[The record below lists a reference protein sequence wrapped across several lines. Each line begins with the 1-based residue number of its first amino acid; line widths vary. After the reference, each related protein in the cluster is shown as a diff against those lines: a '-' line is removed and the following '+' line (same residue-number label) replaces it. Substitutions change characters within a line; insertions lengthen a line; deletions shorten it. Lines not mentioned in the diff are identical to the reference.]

1 MKDLT
6 SQDITQLLGKIKS
19 FLNISWQDTETDTEI
34 TDFINSSIRYLDETA
49 GAELDY
55 LLTPSREIKTSQ
67 ADKIYNTMSYLG
79 QDLLKNRVFYLREKA
94 LDDFESNYRT
104 SLVALF
110 NLGKIY
116 KDKVIQNVEQ

>member
-6 SQDITQLLGKIKS
+6 SQDLQTLLGKIKS

-34 TDFINSSIRYLDETA
+34 TDFIYSSIRFLDETA

-55 LLTPSREIKTSQ
+55 LLTPSTEVKTTQ
-67 ADKIYNTMSYLG
+67 ADKLFNTMSYLG
-79 QDLLKNRVFYLREKA
+79 QDLLKNRIFYLREKA

-110 NLGKIY
+110 NYGKIY
-116 KDKVIQNVEQ
+116 KKVNENVEQ